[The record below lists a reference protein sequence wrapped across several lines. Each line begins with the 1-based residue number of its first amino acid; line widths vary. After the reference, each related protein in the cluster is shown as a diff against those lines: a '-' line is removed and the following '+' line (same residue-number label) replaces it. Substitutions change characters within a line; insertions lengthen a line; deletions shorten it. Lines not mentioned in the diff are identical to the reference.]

1 MMLRCRP
8 NIALASVI
16 LGLFILLIPSLL
28 LQRSAKKELD
38 TLRAK
43 KKELSS
49 LISEYR
55 SLRDNVDSVEK
66 RSAIIQ
72 TRGIADAMDTL
83 LSSLGIKGKMK
94 SVKAVGN
101 REIHGSMAEESAE
114 VQMEKLTLNELVN
127 MFYRINEAPMIL
139 SVKRVTIRRSF
150 EKPELLDI
158 TMTIAL
164 FTGK

>member
-1 MMLRCRP
+1 MMLRRP

-28 LQRSAKKELD
+28 LERSAKKELD
-38 TLRAK
+38 ALRSK

-55 SLRDNVDSVEK
+55 SLKDNVDSVEK

-101 REIHGSMAEESAE
+101 REIQGSMAEESAE
-114 VQMEKLTLNELVN
+114 VQIEKLTLNELVN

-139 SVKRVTIRRSF
+139 SVKRVTIRKSF

-164 FTGK
+164 FTRK

>member
-1 MMLRCRP
+1 MLRRP

-28 LQRSAKKELD
+28 LERSAKKELD
-38 TLRAK
+38 ALRSK

-55 SLRDNVDSVEK
+55 SLKDNVDSVEK

-101 REIHGSMAEESAE
+101 REIQGSMAEESAE
-114 VQMEKLTLNELVN
+114 VQIEKLTLNELVN

-139 SVKRVTIRRSF
+139 SVKRVTIRKSF

-164 FTGK
+164 FTRK